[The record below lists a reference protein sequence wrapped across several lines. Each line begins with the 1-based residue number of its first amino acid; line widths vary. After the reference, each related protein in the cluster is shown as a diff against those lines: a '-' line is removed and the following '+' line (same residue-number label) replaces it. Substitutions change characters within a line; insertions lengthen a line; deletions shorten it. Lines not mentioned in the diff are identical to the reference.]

1 MVQFTVF
8 SFMVE
13 EVNKFDMNEL
23 KFFVLETEVMLFEFK
38 VSSAPSATA
47 FCVDKQKE
55 PNVGERLLLHIRL

>member
-1 MVQFTVF
+1 
-8 SFMVE
+8 MVE

-38 VSSAPSATA
+38 V
-47 FCVDKQKE
+47 KE

>member
-1 MVQFTVF
+1 MQFGFF

-38 VSSAPSATA
+38 VSSAPATTA

-55 PNVGERLLLHIRL
+55 PNVGERLLLHIGL